1 MAASLLKVEN
11 LVSGYGKL
19 AIVQGIS
26 FDTEKGSIVAVIGP
40 NGSGKSTLVKSIF
53 GLTSVFEGTVE
64 FGGRQIRGMKP
75 EAISRIGL
83 SYVPQV
89 SNVFPDLSV
98 KDNLIVGGIMLRDK
112 NERQNRLKEVVG
124 IFPILRDR
132 ERQKAGTLSG
142 GERQMLAIAR
152 ALMAKPIML
161 ILDEPTAALAPI
173 IADQVF
179 KKLAE
184 VRDSGVT
191 LLVVEQNARKAL
203 ALADRGL
210 VLAQGKKV
218 FDGTPGQI
226 TSDEQIIKLFLGT
239 PAKERTQPPS

>member
-1 MAASLLKVEN
+1 MAVLLRVEN

-26 FDTEKGSIVAVIGP
+26 FDLEKGSIVAVIGP

-53 GLTSVFEGTVE
+53 GLTTVFDGSVE
-64 FGGRQIRGMKP
+64 FAGRQIRGMKP
-75 EAISRIGL
+75 EDISRIGL

-89 SNVFPDLSV
+89 SNVFPELSV
-98 KDNLIVGGIMLRDK
+98 KDNLVVGGIMLRDK
-112 NERQNRLKEVVG
+112 GDREKRLQEVVQ

-152 ALMAKPIML
+152 ALMAKPTML
-161 ILDEPTAALAPI
+161 ILDEPSAALAPI

-179 KKLAE
+179 KKLSE
-184 VRDSGVT
+184 VRESGVT

-203 ALADRGL
+203 GLADKGI
-210 VLAQGKKV
+210 VLTQGKKV
-218 FDGTPGQI
+218 FDGTPAEI
-226 TSDEQIIKLFLGT
+226 TNDEQIIKLFLGT
-239 PAKERTQPPS
+239 AGRGKAA